1 MTDELPE
8 GTHASQPKMPANAPL
23 QQSQPSEHDD
33 HTGHEG
39 HGGHRLMMIACCV
52 PMLIIV
58 GVLVATGVAGSGFI
72 IYAVVC
78 TAMMAMMMF
87 MMPGDRH

>member
-1 MTDELPE
+1 MTDERPDR
-8 GTHASQPKMPANAPL
+8 THTSQAKMPSNRPL
-23 QQSQPSEHDD
+23 PPPQPSEDDD
-33 HTGHEG
+33 HTGPAG
-39 HGGHRLMMIACCV
+39 RGGHRLMMIACCV

-72 IYAVVC
+72 IYAVAC